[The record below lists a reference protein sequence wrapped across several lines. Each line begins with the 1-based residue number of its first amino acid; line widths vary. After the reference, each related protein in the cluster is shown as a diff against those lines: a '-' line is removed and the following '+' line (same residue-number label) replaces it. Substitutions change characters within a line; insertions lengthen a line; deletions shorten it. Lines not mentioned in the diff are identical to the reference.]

1 MSSSSQPTS
10 ECNPFVFFNTPSGYV
25 VGADA
30 LDGPGDIDFN
40 LPPYRLTDADVVPTP
55 GRPLLT
61 ISPSECG
68 PSRVQTEGDSWP
80 PFYFFS
86 HPAIY
91 RLMPFVW
98 IPARIW
104 HTNPAYLATIL
115 DRAVPVF
122 EIIRHSYAL
131 IPHSRAQKVVLAG
144 LLKLVSEVSQII
156 PARVQ
161 SGWTAFFPEDEPATS
176 PTWDTY
182 PTLSRIWL
190 FPGTEEFPMDQP
202 LRDPLSVADH
212 STLLCIAQPNLR
224 VLVHFIARNRIR
236 EGNGPQMAVSLLN
249 DALAPEYPIF
259 ELLID
264 EFRAGCLSPTITH
277 IIFNSVRSL
286 IASLPSEMRNPVWL
300 DHLLPESPDHASTF
314 ANRVLAPSL
323 VIPRLP
329 HEDLSS
335 EPYPVM
341 DMSDYDPMWYWWRR
355 IQDERP
361 SASSTLD
368 ARAESTSPHYRPT
381 TPPEP
386 SPLSTPGSPSTPP
399 GPSAVGSASFDIR
412 SLRPSSIR
420 SSPSKPKASADAR
433 SPSPLPEMEVDPQEI
448 SPEDAQAIAEAITAD
463 IPCPAR
469 STMRGGKTT
478 RGRAPPAQFSSV
490 PDIDPKGRPMIRV
503 RSSRK
508 SSTPPTEEAY
518 NEEGEEE
525 KDDNEEE
532 EEEEESPRPA
542 KRQRTGPATSKGRAS
557 GKGKGK
563 GKARAT
569 TPAPV
574 DTSTRCPIPV
584 RKTCGKSKKGELPA
598 YVPPQP
604 VPPMDTIS
612 LAAETLASQRRE
624 PLVFDAGCSNCILRD
639 RKCDHGAPRS
649 LCEHCDKGCLSH
661 CSHTF
666 AVADHAR
673 AANHLEPYTR
683 LSNERGNELI
693 TDLSAARA
701 DYELAREQLFL
712 ASARIAVASNR
723 VSAWIRSVVTNL
735 GPYGLPQ
742 ITEIPEDLRPLWGQL
757 LLEAEA
763 ELSVDYRAAIMR
775 YPFIS
780 DPRRNNLPTDEDLP
794 TLIEFLT
801 RRAARAHQPTPPP
814 EEGSNW
820 PEEDGAG
827 PSGSK

>member
-1 MSSSSQPTS
+1 MSSSLQPTS
-10 ECNPFVFFNTPSGYV
+10 ERNPFVFFNTPSDYV

-30 LDGPGDIDFN
+30 PDGPGDIDFN
-40 LPPYRLTDADVVPTP
+40 LPP
-55 GRPLLT
+55 
-61 ISPSECG
+61 
-68 PSRVQTEGDSWP
+68 
-80 PFYFFS
+80 
-86 HPAIY
+86 
-91 RLMPFVW
+91 LMPFVW
-98 IPARIW
+98 IPARIRR
-104 HTNPAYLATIL
+104 TDPAYLATIL

-122 EIIRHSYAL
+122 ETIRRSYAL
-131 IPHSRAQKVVLAG
+131 IPHSRAQKVILAG
-144 LLKLVSEVSQII
+144 LLKLVFRGFPDHTRARPERLDCFSSRGRARDFSNLGHQFGFSRERRSFRWTSLSATPCPSRTILRFCGLPDPTCEFWCILWPEIVF
-156 PARVQ
+156 ARVT
-161 SGWTAFFPEDEPATS
+161 G
-176 PTWDTY
+176 
-182 PTLSRIWL
+182 RRWL
-190 FPGTEEFPMDQP
+190 F
-202 LRDPLSVADH
+202 
-212 STLLCIAQPNLR
+212 LC
-224 VLVHFIARNRIR
+224 
-236 EGNGPQMAVSLLN
+236 LN
-249 DALAPEYPIF
+249 DALAPEYPI
-259 ELLID
+259 
-264 EFRAGCLSPTITH
+264 
-277 IIFNSVRSL
+277 
-286 IASLPSEMRNPVWL
+286 
-300 DHLLPESPDHASTF
+300 F

-355 IQDERP
+355 IQDKRP
-361 SASSTLD
+361 QRLLYLGCACGVHFPALAANDSP
-368 ARAESTSPHYRPT
+368 RAIAFVHAQVAFDT
-381 TPPEP
+381 TWP
-386 SPLSTPGSPSTPP
+386 
-399 GPSAVGSASFDIR
+399 FR
-412 SLRPSSIR
+412 
-420 SSPSKPKASADAR
+420 DAR

-448 SPEDAQAIAEAITAD
+448 SPEDARAIAAD
-463 IPCPAR
+463 MAAKKPTPVLRPCPAR

-478 RGRAPPAQFSSV
+478 RGRAPPAQISSV
-490 PDIDPKGRPMIRV
+490 PDINPKGRPMIRV

-508 SSTPPTEEAY
+508 SSTPPAEEAY

-532 EEEEESPRPA
+532 EEEEESPRSA
-542 KRQRTGPATSKGRAS
+542 KRQRTGPATSKGKAS

-801 RRAARAHQPTPPP
+801 RRAARGSPTNSSPARRVRTGRRRMERDHQ
-814 EEGSNW
+814 GRSNVL
-820 PEEDGAG
+820 GTVIYCN
-827 PSGSK
+827 